1 MSAAPG
7 QPRQARSPS
16 VGSEGTAGPGGG
28 APTHAAPRAT
38 TALPRAQWTD
48 YLRMARPDHM
58 TKHVFILPGLVLAW
72 VLRQPALDGA
82 WMAVLA
88 GFASAVLVASANYI
102 LNEWLDRESDAHHPD
117 KSRRPAVTRALSP
130 APVWAC
136 YAACSALGLLLA
148 ARVGPVFLVTSALFW
163 LSGVAYNVRPLRTKD
178 KAYLDVLSESFN
190 NPIRLM
196 LGWSMIEQT
205 TVAPASLLL
214 AYWMGGAFL
223 MGAKRLSEYR
233 EIAAGPGVGVLHRY
247 RRSFRHYTEERLT
260 VSCFVYALLSTLL
273 LGFFLVKYR
282 IEYLVACPF
291 VVALFAHY
299 LALSMRSGSVA
310 QKPEKLFREKR
321 LMGISALTLLALV
334 ALSFI
339 NLPRLQGLA
348 EPHYLRWEAR

>member
-1 MSAAPG
+1 MTPDTSTRPT
-7 QPRQARSPS
+7 
-16 VGSEGTAGPGGG
+16 TAGP
-28 APTHAAPRAT
+28 HARWP
-38 TALPRAQWTD
+38 D
-48 YLRMARPDHM
+48 YLRIARLDHM

-72 VLRQPALDGA
+72 ALRHPALDGA
-82 WMAVLA
+82 WLA
-88 GFASAVLVASANYI
+88 LATGLASAVLVASANYI

-117 KSRRPAVTRALSP
+117 KSRRPAVTRPLAP
-130 APVWAC
+130 GPVWAF

-148 ARVGPVFLVTSALFW
+148 ARVGPVFLVTSLLFW
-163 LSGVAYNVRPLRTKD
+163 LSGVAYNVKPLRTKD
-178 KAYLDVLSESFN
+178 KAYLDVLSESVN

-196 LGWSMIEQT
+196 LGWSMIEQA

-223 MGAKRLSEYR
+223 LGAKRLSEYR
-233 EIAAGPGVGVLHRY
+233 EIAAGPGLAVLHRY

-260 VSCFVYALLSTLL
+260 VSCFVYALLSMLL

-291 VVALFAHY
+291 VVAMFAHY

-310 QKPEKLFREKR
+310 QKPEKLFRERR
-321 LMGISALTLLALV
+321 LMGISALTLLALA
-334 ALSFI
+334 ALSFV

-348 EPHYLRWEAR
+348 EPHYLRLEAR